1 MIGRLKGVNEIIAF
15 KMLGQLKE
23 DNLFSDLGKEGQVGD
38 RPIVLYI
45 FSVKRGFF
53 CSPETGVGQNQST
66 NNAGEK

>member
-1 MIGRLKGVNEIIAF
+1 MIGRLKGVNEIIPF

-45 FSVKRGFF
+45 FSVKRCVF
-53 CSPETGVGQNQST
+53 
-66 NNAGEK
+66 